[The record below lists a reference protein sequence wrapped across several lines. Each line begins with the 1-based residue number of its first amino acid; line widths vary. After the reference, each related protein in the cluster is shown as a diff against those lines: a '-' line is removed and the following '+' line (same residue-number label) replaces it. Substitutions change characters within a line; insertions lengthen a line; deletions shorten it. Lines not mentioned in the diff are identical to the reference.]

1 VSPRIDLQLGQ
12 KNTLTLR
19 YQFERFSQSGGIG
32 SLQLPSQSSTS
43 TSLEHTIQVSDS
55 QVINDHIVNETRFQ
69 YLRDIDSSTPVSAAP
84 TVSVPGSFTSGG
96 SGGQK
101 SNDHTDHL
109 ELQNLTTM
117 SAGAHAIKFGTRL
130 RYNRDANSTNAN
142 FNGSFSFPSLNAY
155 VIMLNGLATG
165 QTLAQIAAAGG
176 LPNKLNYT
184 TGAHG
189 RGRQRV

>member
-1 VSPRIDLQLGQ
+1 M
-12 KNTLTLR
+12 
-19 YQFERFSQSGGIG
+19 
-32 SLQLPSQSSTS
+32 
-43 TSLEHTIQVSDS
+43 
-55 QVINDHIVNETRFQ
+55 INDHIVNETRFQ
-69 YLRDIDSSTPVSAAP
+69 YLRDLESSTPVSTAP
-84 TVSVPGSFTSGG
+84 TISVPGSFTAAVPPASE
-96 SGGQK
+96 

-155 VIMLNGLATG
+155 VTMVNDLAAGKDFT
-165 QTLAQIAAAGG
+165 QIAADGG

-184 TGAHG
+184 TGAARRVG
-189 RGRQRV
+189 QRV